1 MGAARGRPNALELVD
16 SMGTPEQ
23 GRLIELISDTVT
35 RPTPEMRQFMYDAP
49 VGDDMMGEDPSVNLL
64 EEMSAELL
72 GKEAAVF
79 LSSGTMCNLI
89 GILLHTRPGDE
100 VILEE
105 HNHPYSAEGGGAAA
119 FGGVSFQLL
128 KGTNGFYTPEQVVA
142 AINPDDQHYPHT
154 ALVSL
159 ENATSG
165 RVWPFEQFQEVG
177 HVAHAHGLKTHTDG
191 ARLMNAVVASG
202 IPAKEWVAEMDT
214 AWIDLSKG
222 LGAPVGGVLAGA
234 AKDMA
239 QARRYRKM
247 LGGAMRQ
254 AGVIAS
260 AGVYA
265 LRHNVDRLAED
276 HANAQR
282 LADGLAEIPGIRVD
296 RTVVETNLFFFDFA
310 DTGLAPEAL
319 DAGLLARG
327 VRIHPWGTR
336 ARAVTHLDISR
347 DDIDHVVE
355 VMREVV
361 LGR

>member
-1 MGAARGRPNALELVD
+1 M
-16 SMGTPEQ
+16 PE
-23 GRLIELISDTVT
+23 RVIEFISDTVT

-49 VGDDMMGEDPSVNLL
+49 VGDDMLGEDPSVNLL
-64 EEMSAELL
+64 EEMSADLL

-100 VILEE
+100 VILEAD
-105 HNHPYSAEGGGAAA
+105 NHPYSAEGGGGAA
-119 FGGVSFQLL
+119 FAGVSFHLL
-128 KGTNGFYTPEQVVA
+128 QGTNGFYTPEQVSA
-142 AINPDDQHYPHT
+142 AVNPDDQHYART
-154 ALVSL
+154 AMVSL

-177 HVAHAHGLKTHTDG
+177 RTAHAHGLKTHTDG

-202 IPAKEWVAEMDT
+202 IPAAEWVAEMDT

-222 LGAPVGGVLAGA
+222 LGAPVGAVLAGT

-260 AGVYA
+260 AGIYA
-265 LRHNVDRLAED
+265 LRHNIERLAED
-276 HANAQR
+276 HANAQL
-282 LADGLAEIPGIRVD
+282 LADGFAEIPGIRVD
-296 RTVVETNLFFFDFA
+296 RQVVETNLFFFNIA
-310 DTGLAPEAL
+310 DTGLAPQELEA
-319 DAGLLARG
+319 GMLARG
-327 VRIHPWGTR
+327 VRLHAWGTTI
-336 ARAVTHLDISR
+336 RAVTHLDISR
-347 DDIDHVVE
+347 ADVE
-355 VMREVV
+355 HAVEALRAVV
-361 LGR
+361 LRR